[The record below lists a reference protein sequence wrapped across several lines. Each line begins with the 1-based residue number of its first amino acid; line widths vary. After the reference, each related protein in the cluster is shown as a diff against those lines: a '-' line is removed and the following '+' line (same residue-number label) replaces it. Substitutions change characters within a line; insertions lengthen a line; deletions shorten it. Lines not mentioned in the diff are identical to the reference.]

1 MYSSISTNKRNTV
14 LIFSL
19 FIAIIGG
26 IGLIFAFGYQDISIF
41 WTTLIIAAI
50 YAFVEYTMSSKIAI
64 KMSGATEVTRSQA
77 PELYAAVETVSIT
90 AGILMPKVY
99 VIQDPAPNAFAAGTK
114 PENSLVCATTG
125 LLEIMDKA
133 ELEAVM
139 AHEISHIKNYDI
151 RVSMAAFALTA
162 AIGFI
167 ADIRARVIF
176 LNDDDR
182 DSIKPITLLIGLA
195 VAVIAPLLASI
206 TQLAIS
212 RQREYLADASAVM
225 ITRYPDGMI
234 SALAKLQQHSRPMQR
249 QNSSM
254 ASMYINNPL
263 KKGFIN
269 KLFSTHPP
277 LEDRIKRLQE
287 NSAKL

>member
-167 ADIRARVIF
+167 ADILARVIF

-182 DSIKPITLLIGLA
+182 DSINPITLLIGLA

-263 KKGFIN
+263 KKGFMN

>member
-1 MYSSISTNKRNTV
+1 
-14 LIFSL
+14 
-19 FIAIIGG
+19 
-26 IGLIFAFGYQDISIF
+26 
-41 WTTLIIAAI
+41 
-50 YAFVEYTMSSKIAI
+50 MSSKIAI

-167 ADIRARVIF
+167 ADILARVIF

-182 DSIKPITLLIGLA
+182 DSINPITLLIGLA

-263 KKGFIN
+263 KKGFMN

>member
-1 MYSSISTNKRNTV
+1 MYSSISTNKRNTI
-14 LIFSL
+14 LIFAL

-26 IGLIFAFGYQDISIF
+26 IGLIFAYGYRDSSIF
-41 WTTLIIAAI
+41 WTTLTLAAI
-50 YAFVEYTMSSKIAI
+50 YAIVEYTMSSKIAI
-64 KMSGATEVTRSQA
+64 KMSGATEVTRAQA
-77 PELYAAVETVSIT
+77 PELYAAVEAVSIT
-90 AGILMPKVY
+90 AGIPMPKVY
-99 VIQDPAPNAFAAGTK
+99 MVNDSAPNAFAAGTK

-125 LLEIMDKA
+125 LIEIMDKA

-139 AHEISHIKNYDI
+139 AHEVAHIKNYDI

-162 AIGFI
+162 AVGFI
-167 ADIRARVIF
+167 ADIMVRVVF
-176 LNDDDR
+176 FSNNDR
-182 DSIKPITLLIGLA
+182 DSKNPLTLLIGLA
-195 VAVIAPLLASI
+195 VAIIAPLLASI

-225 ITRYPDGMI
+225 ITRHPEGMI
-234 SALAKLQQHSRPMQR
+234 SALAKLQHYSQPMKK

-254 ASMYINNPL
+254 ANMYINNPL
-263 KKGFIN
+263 KKGFMN

-287 NSAKL
+287 NSAKF

>member
-26 IGLIFAFGYQDISIF
+26 IGLAFAWGYRDFSIF

-139 AHEISHIKNYDI
+139 APEISHIKNYDI

-162 AIGFI
+162 AIGFM
-167 ADIRARVIF
+167 ADIAMRMIF
-176 LNDDDR
+176 WNDSR
-182 DSIKPITLLIGLA
+182 DSKNPITLLIGLT
-195 VAVIAPLLASI
+195 VAVIAPILATI

-225 ITRYPDGMI
+225 LTRHPDGMI
-234 SALAKLQQHSRPMQR
+234 SALAKLQQYSRPMQR

-263 KKGFIN
+263 KKGFMN

>member
-167 ADIRARVIF
+167 ADILARVIF

-182 DSIKPITLLIGLA
+182 DSINPITLLIGLA

-263 KKGFIN
+263 KKGFMN

-277 LEDRIKRLQE
+277 REDRIKRLQE

>member
-26 IGLIFAFGYQDISIF
+26 IGLAFAWGYRDISIF

-167 ADIRARVIF
+167 ADILARVIF

-182 DSIKPITLLIGLA
+182 DSINPITLLIGLA

-263 KKGFIN
+263 KKGFMN

>member
-167 ADIRARVIF
+167 ADILARVIF
-176 LNDDDR
+176 LNDDDL
-182 DSIKPITLLIGLA
+182 DSINPITLLIGLA

-263 KKGFIN
+263 KKGFMN

>member
-64 KMSGATEVTRSQA
+64 KMSGAAEVTRSQA
-77 PELYAAVETVSIT
+77 PDLYAAVETVSIT

-167 ADIRARVIF
+167 ADILARVIF

-182 DSIKPITLLIGLA
+182 DSINPITLLIGLA

-263 KKGFIN
+263 KKGFMN

>member
-26 IGLIFAFGYQDISIF
+26 IGLAFAWGYRDFSIF

-50 YAFVEYTMSSKIAI
+50 YAFEEYTMSSKIAI

-139 AHEISHIKNYDI
+139 AHEISHIKNYDL
-151 RVSMAAFALTA
+151 RVPMAAFALTA

-167 ADIRARVIF
+167 ADILARVIF
-176 LNDDDR
+176 LNDDGR
-182 DSIKPITLLIGLA
+182 DSINPITLLIGLS
-195 VAVIAPLLASI
+195 VAVIAPILATI

-263 KKGFIN
+263 KKGFMN

>member
-41 WTTLIIAAI
+41 WTTLIIAMI
-50 YAFVEYTMSSKIAI
+50 YALVEYTMSSKIAI

-167 ADIRARVIF
+167 ADILARVIF

-182 DSIKPITLLIGLA
+182 DSINPITLLIGLA

-263 KKGFIN
+263 KKGFMN